1 MCACDKLAM
10 VGEMAGGTWKKRRQ
24 DAGATEGLGL
34 HFADLECSVL
44 RSYMGSAVIGK
55 VWED

>member
-1 MCACDKLAM
+1 M

-34 HFADLECSVL
+34 HFADLGCSVL